1 MPESALCRSSSSRS
15 QDGPRIQTDHPT
27 NCFYG
32 TLLPPSTRPRTDVFF
47 YQADDDHH
55 IPRAIMIEL
64 EPRVINTIL
73 TSEYS
78 KLHNP
83 ENVYLSKDGSGAG
96 KDGGGARKDGG
107 GAGNSCAAGYETGEK
122 IYKEVM
128 DMLDREAKGSDPLE
142 GFMLLHSI
150 AGGTGSGLTLPLL
163 LVRTP

>member
-15 QDGPRIQTDHPT
+15 QDSPRIQTDHPT

-78 KLHNP
+78 KLYNP
-83 ENVYLSKDGSGAG
+83 EN
-96 KDGGGARKDGG
+96 
-107 GAGNSCAAGYETGEK
+107 TGEK

-128 DMLDREAKGSDPLE
+128 DMLDREAKGSDPLK